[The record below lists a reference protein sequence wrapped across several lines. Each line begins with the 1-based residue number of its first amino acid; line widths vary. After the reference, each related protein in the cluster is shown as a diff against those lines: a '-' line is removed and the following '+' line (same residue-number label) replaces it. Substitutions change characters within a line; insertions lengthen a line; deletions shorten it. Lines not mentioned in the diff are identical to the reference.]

1 MSQKYILDTSF
12 NWADEMDIN
21 QFTILDEEEMKAITK
36 LIDDMDG
43 DYVYTAYVGSNED
56 EELTKRDFQSML
68 RTARPISDQE
78 AETILRYAS
87 QCQSELFG
95 EVAESFY
102 ESHPDKLPY
111 EPKEKIMAVP
121 AVNTIAVNTNEES
134 QWRDFNRTPCIMYI
148 EWKEGMRIKH
158 CWVHGVP
165 YYSIE
170 NSLALSDVNSYKP
183 GPHWYESF
191 ISTVHK
197 DNEGFYVYPNDD
209 TTREKIRQFG
219 IDETSI
225 IEEP

>member
-1 MSQKYILDTSF
+1 MSQQYIIDASF

-21 QFTILDEEEMKAITK
+21 QFTIVNAEGKQAIAQ
-36 LIDDMDG
+36 LLNDMD
-43 DYVYTAYVGSNED
+43 DSYFYTAYVGTNED
-56 EELTKRDFQSML
+56 ERLTKQDFESMF

-87 QCQSELFG
+87 QCHSDIFAS
-95 EVAESFY
+95 VAESFY
-102 ESHPDKLPY
+102 RTHP
-111 EPKEKIMAVP
+111 EKIPYKLEEKDMMVLA
-121 AVNTIAVNTNEES
+121 AANTDEGPKWINFHQSPSIKYV
-134 QWRDFNRTPCIMYI
+134 

-158 CWVHGVP
+158 CWVHAVP
-165 YYSIE
+165 YYTIE

-197 DNEGFYVYPNDD
+197 DKDGFYVYPNDD
-209 TTREKIRQFG
+209 ATREKIRQFG

-225 IEEP
+225 IEEPKK

>member
-1 MSQKYILDTSF
+1 MSQKYIIDTSF

-21 QFTILDEEEMKAITK
+21 QYTIIDAEEMQAITQM
-36 LIDDMDG
+36 LNDMD
-43 DYVYTAYVGSNED
+43 DSYVYTVYVGTNEE
-56 EELTKRDFQSML
+56 EELTKSDFKSML

-87 QCQSELFG
+87 HCHSDIFAS
-95 EVAESFY
+95 VAESY
-102 ESHPDKLPY
+102 DSSHPETTPTKLDEQDKIIPTS
-111 EPKEKIMAVP
+111 A
-121 AVNTIAVNTNEES
+121 NTDAGSKWINFQQS
-134 QWRDFNRTPCIMYI
+134 PCIKYI

-158 CWVHGVP
+158 CWVHAVP
-165 YYSIE
+165 YFTIE
-170 NSLALSDVNSYKP
+170 NSLALSDVDSYRP

-209 TTREKIRQFG
+209 PTREKIRQFG

-225 IEEP
+225 IEEPKK

>member
-21 QFTILDEEEMKAITK
+21 QFTILDATEMQAVAQ
-36 LIDDMDG
+36 LLDDMDG
-43 DYVYTAYVGSNED
+43 HYTYTAYVGSNEE
-56 EELTKRDFQSML
+56 EELTKRDFESMY

-87 QCQSELFG
+87 QCQHDIFA

-102 ESHPDKLPY
+102 ESHPDKVPFKL
-111 EPKEKIMAVP
+111 EEKDMVVLAAANTDEGPKWINFNQSP
-121 AVNTIAVNTNEES
+121 TIKYV
-134 QWRDFNRTPCIMYI
+134 

-158 CWVHGVP
+158 CWVHAVP
-165 YYSIE
+165 YYSVD
-170 NSLALSDVNSYKP
+170 NSLAIADPPAYKP
-183 GPHWYESF
+183 GAHWYESF

-209 TTREKIRQFG
+209 ATREKIRQFG
-219 IDETSI
+219 IDESSI
-225 IEEP
+225 IEEPKK

>member
-1 MSQKYILDTSF
+1 MSQKYIIDTSF

-21 QFTILDEEEMKAITK
+21 QFTILDEEEMKAVTK

-43 DYVYTAYVGSNED
+43 NYVYTAYVGSNED
-56 EELTKRDFQSML
+56 EELTKRDFESML

-87 QCQSELFG
+87 HCQSEIFA

-102 ESHPDKLPY
+102 ESHPEKTPF
-111 EPKEKIMAVP
+111 EPEGKIMAVP
-121 AVNTIAVNTNEES
+121 AANINENSE
-134 QWRDFNRTPCIMYI
+134 WIDFNRSPCIKYI

-158 CWVHGVP
+158 CWVNAIP
-165 YYSIE
+165 YFSIE
-170 NSLALSDVNSYKP
+170 NSLALSDVSCYKP

-225 IEEP
+225 IEEPKK

>member
-1 MSQKYILDTSF
+1 MSQKYIIDTSF

-21 QFTILDEEEMKAITK
+21 QFTILDEEELQAITQ
-36 LIDDMDG
+36 LIEDMDY

-102 ESHPDKLPY
+102 ESHPDKLPFKK
-111 EPKEKIMAVP
+111 EEKIMAVP
-121 AVNTIAVNTNEES
+121 AANNTNEES
-134 QWRDFNRTPCIMYI
+134 QWVEFNRTPCIKNI
-148 EWKEGMRIKH
+148 VWKEGMRIKH
-158 CWVHGVP
+158 CWVHAVP
-165 YYSIE
+165 YFSIE
-170 NSLALSDVNSYKP
+170 NSLALTDAGNYKP
-183 GPHWYESF
+183 GLHWYESF

-197 DNEGFYVYPNDD
+197 DSEGFYVYPNDD
-209 TTREKIRQFG
+209 ATREKIREFG
-219 IDETSI
+219 VDETSI
-225 IEEP
+225 IEEPKK